1 MSLPILILGESGTGK
16 SASMRNLDPA
26 RTLLIQS
33 VRKPLPFRN
42 QWKPLGNDSQNGN
55 VIVSRD
61 YDKIKKWVLN
71 TRRDIVVVDDF
82 QYLMFGEMMDRAGDT
97 GFQKFTDMAS
107 HVWSLMSDI
116 TNDAG
121 NKRVYFLSHTETT
134 DAGQTRM
141 KTVGKLLQ
149 EKLTVEGLFTIVL
162 RSDVFNGSY
171 RFSTHNSGADTVKSP
186 LGMFAEDF
194 IDNDLA
200 AIDAEIVSYY
210 GIEPATKAD

>member
-71 TRRDIVVVDDF
+71 TRRDIIVVDDF
-82 QYLMFGEMMDRAGDT
+82 QYLMFGEMMDRAGDP

-107 HVWSLMSDI
+107 HVWSLLSDI

-121 NKRVYFLSHTETT
+121 NKRVYFLSHTETA
-134 DAGQTRM
+134 DDGKTRM
-141 KTVGKLLQ
+141 KTVGKLLS
-149 EKLTVEGLFTIVL
+149 EKLTIEGLFTIVL
-162 RSDVFNGSY
+162 RTHVFNGHY
-171 RFSTHNSGADTVKSP
+171 QFSTQNNGHDTVKSP
-186 LGMFAEDF
+186 LGLFESSE

-200 AIDAEIVSYY
+200 AVDAAIVDYY
-210 GIEPATKAD
+210 GLAPITKAA